1 MVKAVHTVRV
11 DSWLPRELEPLSELA
26 MNLRWSW
33 DAGLRDLFQ
42 AAAPDLWRQVG
53 RNPVALLRHLP
64 LSRLLALAEDEEFVG
79 RLREA
84 HGQVM
89 GELAGDDRPAG
100 NLPHVAF
107 FSPEF
112 ALTRAM
118 QTYSGG
124 LGVLAGDYLKAA
136 SDGRVPMV
144 GVGLLYWRG
153 YFRQSLDAAGWQQEQ
168 YPDLDPAE
176 LPVELV
182 RTATG
187 EPATVA
193 VPLAGRSVACRLWRA
208 NVGRVRLL
216 LLDTQDPANAPED
229 RTVTDTLYGGDADK
243 RLRQEI
249 VLGIGGVRAL
259 ELAVELGVL
268 STPPTVFH
276 SNEGH
281 AGFLGLE
288 RVRRLILEDGL
299 TFDEAVESG
308 RSSVLFTTHTPVPAG
323 IDVFPR
329 HLMEHYF
336 EDLATECG
344 VSMDR
349 FMAIGQ
355 EPAEPPGTSFNMAM
369 LGLRLSAAAN
379 GVSQLHGRVARRM
392 FASLW
397 PGVDVDEVPI
407 GSVTNGVHPS
417 TWVGPD
423 MEAVFERSLPA
434 DWARNPDA
442 WAGAEQLSDGLLWQ
456 ARRRARHRLVREV
469 RERLRSQHERRGGTR
484 GLAGAD
490 EVLDP
495 EALTIGFARR
505 FAEYKRSTLLLHQPE
520 RLRALL
526 ASREQPVQ
534 LVFAGKAHPRDELGK
549 DLIRQLARVSEDAVL
564 RPRMVFVEDY
574 DVDLAAALVQGV
586 DLWLNTP
593 RRPHEAC
600 GTSGQKAVLNGVL
613 HCSTLDGW
621 WAEMADGQNGFT
633 IGTAIEHSE
642 SGEQDAADAEELYL
656 LLERTVVP
664 MFYDRTTQG
673 VPSRWLG
680 RVRHSLAT
688 LAPRVLAHRMLS
700 EYATNFYEPLAD
712 RAGRLA
718 SDGHA
723 RARELA
729 AWKDHVA
736 EHWGKVRFEGVTVDG
751 GPARVGESRRV
762 DVRVGL
768 GELSPQD
775 VRVEL
780 LHGPVT
786 ADGELERPPE
796 TTDLGLVDADD
807 GDCRYAGTFT
817 CGVPGEY
824 GLSARVVA
832 DHPDLVHWT
841 DAGLVTW
848 PADERPGT

>member
-1 MVKAVHTVRV
+1 MVKAVHKVHV
-11 DSWLPRELEPLSELA
+11 DSWLPPELEPLAELA

-42 AAAPDLWRQVG
+42 AAAPDLWGQVG
-53 RNPVALLRHLP
+53 RNPVALLRRLP
-64 LSRLLALAEDEEFVG
+64 LNRLLALAEDEEFVG
-79 RLREA
+79 HLREA
-84 HGQVM
+84 HGEVM
-89 GELAGDDRPAG
+89 GELAGPDVRSG
-100 NLPHVAF
+100 SNPHVAF

-136 SDGRVPMV
+136 SDSQLPMV

-153 YFRQSLDAAGWQQEQ
+153 YFRQSLDAAGWQQEH
-168 YPDLDPAE
+168 YPDLDPVE
-176 LPVELV
+176 LPLELV
-182 RTATG
+182 RTAAG
-187 EPATVA
+187 EPATVE
-193 VPLAGRSVACRLWRA
+193 VPLAGRSVVCRLWRA
-208 NVGRVRLL
+208 NVGRVLLL
-216 LLDTQDPANAPED
+216 LLDTDDPANTGDD
-229 RTVTDTLYGGDADK
+229 RTVTDTLYGGDAEK

-249 VLGIGGVRAL
+249 VLGVGGVRAL
-259 ELAVELGVL
+259 ELAVGLGVL
-268 STPPTVFH
+268 DSSPSVFH

-329 HLMEHYF
+329 HLMERYF
-336 EDLATECG
+336 QDFAAECG
-344 VSMDR
+344 ISMDR
-349 FMAIGQ
+349 LMAVGQ
-355 EPAEPPGTSFNMAM
+355 EPGEPPGTAFNMAM

-379 GVSQLHGRVARRM
+379 GVSRLHGRVARRM
-392 FASLW
+392 FSPLW
-397 PGVDVDEVPI
+397 PSVDVDEVPI

-423 MEAVFERSLPA
+423 MAAVFERGLPS
-434 DWARNPDA
+434 DWASNPEA
-442 WAGAEQLSDGLLWQ
+442 WAGAEELSDGLLWQ

-469 RERLRSQHERRGGTR
+469 RERLRTQHERRGGAR

-526 ASREQPVQ
+526 TSREQPVQ

-549 DLIRQLARVSEDAVL
+549 DLIRQLARVSEDSAL

-600 GTSGQKAVLNGVL
+600 GTSGQKAVLNGAL

-621 WAEMADGQNGFT
+621 WAEMADGQNGFC
-633 IGTAIEHSE
+633 IGTATEHSD

-688 LAPRVLAHRMLS
+688 LAPQVLANRMVT
-700 EYATNFYEPLAD
+700 EYAADHYRPLAD
-712 RAGRLA
+712 RAARLTA
-718 SDGHA
+718 DDHA
-723 RARELA
+723 RARRLA
-729 AWKDHVA
+729 AWRKGVA
-736 EHWGKVRFEGVTVDG
+736 DRWAGVELEEVTLKG
-751 GPARVGESRRV
+751 GPARVGDSREV
-762 DVRVGL
+762 EVRVRL
-768 GELSPQD
+768 GGLSPQD

-780 LHGPVT
+780 LHGPV
-786 ADGELERPPE
+786 DGDGQLERPAQTVPL
-796 TTDLGLVDADD
+796 DLFDADD
-807 GDCRYAGTFT
+807 GECRYTGTFT

-824 GLSARVVA
+824 GISARVVA
-832 DHPDLVHWT
+832 DHSDLVHWT
-841 DAGLVTW
+841 DAGLVAW
-848 PADERPGT
+848 PRDEQGQR